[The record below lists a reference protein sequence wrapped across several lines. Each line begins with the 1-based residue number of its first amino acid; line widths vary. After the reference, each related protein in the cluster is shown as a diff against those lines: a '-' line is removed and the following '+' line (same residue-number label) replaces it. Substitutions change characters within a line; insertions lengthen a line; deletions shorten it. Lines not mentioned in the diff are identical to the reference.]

1 MQRLC
6 GQKEPQIEQEV
17 QGLRETR
24 EVMGIVL
31 HLENKGIV
39 LHLENRGFT
48 RTMT

>member
-24 EVMGIVL
+24 EVMGIAL
-31 HLENKGIV
+31 HLENKGQS
-39 LHLENRGFT
+39 RGFT